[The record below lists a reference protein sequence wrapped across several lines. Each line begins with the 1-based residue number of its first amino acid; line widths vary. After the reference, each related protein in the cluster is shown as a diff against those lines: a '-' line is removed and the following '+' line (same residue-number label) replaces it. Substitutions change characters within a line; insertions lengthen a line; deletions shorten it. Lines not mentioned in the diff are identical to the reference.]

1 VTAAAH
7 RARQRGLTLIEVM
20 IVLALMGVL
29 MATMVFGSGAFIG
42 ASRRAAAGLFVAAV
56 QKGLSHANTVGKP
69 VRLSIDMT
77 AGRLILEESNSSQ
90 ALRGPVPGAEGE
102 DGEAPSQADLAVA
115 AAQAAGEEF
124 LAAAGDPSSG
134 FSPIDVL
141 GQEDDLPGRALDP
154 SIKITK
160 VQTEHDEE
168 PITEGLAYIYFWPG
182 GITERAIVQLGRGL
196 ADEGVTVEISP
207 LTGRAHISRG
217 KVDLPEGLGDGE
229 EYSERDEQ

>member
-1 VTAAAH
+1 VIATAQ

-56 QKGLSHANTVGKP
+56 QKGLSHANTIGKP

-77 AGRLILEESNSSQ
+77 AGRLILEESNSAQ
-90 ALRGPVPGAEGE
+90 ALRGPAPSVEGE
-102 DGEAPSQADLAVA
+102 DAEAPSQADLAVA

-124 LAAAGDPSSG
+124 LAAAADPSSG
-134 FSPIDVL
+134 FSPIGLL
-141 GQEDDLPGRALDP
+141 GQDDDTPGRALDP
-154 SIKITK
+154 SIKISK

-182 GITERAIVQLGRGL
+182 GITERAIVQLGRGPT
-196 ADEGVTVEISP
+196 DDGVTVEISP
-207 LTGRAHISRG
+207 LTGRARISRG

>member
-1 VTAAAH
+1 MTAAAH